1 MLQGYKWTKT
11 DRIVHYLREI
21 EVLRR
26 VFEVLPRVPITED
39 RLVRNS
45 LLKSAVYS
53 ARIEGIASTEQEPK
67 LEAQN
72 LLAAYGRIFSDGE
85 EKGLS
90 VDAVRKLHS
99 VAMRNLSS
107 GAGNFRTEPWAVYNE
122 AGVAIHMTPPHYK
135 LAEFMQ
141 SYAELVAGLHDHPAE
156 VAGVAQFVLEKIHPF
171 ADGNGRVGR
180 LVSAHLLQQS
190 GFGFRGLLM
199 LEEFIEKHRERYYQA
214 LVPSHD
220 MTEFVEFFLESIV
233 VQANAALERLKN
245 VGNEKDLRAILP
257 RREEMLAVITD
268 HPKCSF
274 DFMQRRFMSVN
285 PKTLHYD
292 LAWLLKNNLVRKIGV
307 TRGAVYEAS

>member
-107 GAGNFRTEPWAVYNE
+107 GAGGGWGGTVCVGKDSSLCRWEWESWTISV
-122 AGVAIHMTPPHYK
+122 G
-135 LAEFMQ
+135 
-141 SYAELVAGLHDHPAE
+141 SLVATVGVWVSGIID
-156 VAGVAQFVLEKIHPF
+156 AG
-171 ADGNGRVGR
+171 G
-180 LVSAHLLQQS
+180 
-190 GFGFRGLLM
+190 
-199 LEEFIEKHRERYYQA
+199 
-214 LVPSHD
+214 
-220 MTEFVEFFLESIV
+220 
-233 VQANAALERLKN
+233 
-245 VGNEKDLRAILP
+245 
-257 RREEMLAVITD
+257 
-268 HPKCSF
+268 
-274 DFMQRRFMSVN
+274 
-285 PKTLHYD
+285 
-292 LAWLLKNNLVRKIGV
+292 
-307 TRGAVYEAS
+307 